1 MSSPADPATPS
12 AHDADHAPTAD
23 SFPRA
28 AAASLPDARPA
39 EPQAR
44 GGWIRVSP
52 RHPCPICGRPDWCG
66 VAANGSA
73 AACMR
78 VEIGS
83 VRRLKNGAWLHRF
96 GTGGDDPRRP
106 SGGGAALPRP
116 TAAPPTDAVA
126 DQAKLGRLM
135 DRYRRAVVPPKL
147 DRLAAQLG
155 LSSRRSLEDLGVG
168 WSDFHPGYAFPARDH
183 LGRLVGIQIRRDDGT
198 KRLVRGSRQGL
209 FLPWD
214 LRTMSSSVPLVI
226 CEGASDTACCLD
238 LAYRYLK
245 DQHLSDLA
253 WRTVG
258 RPNWA
263 CGGEDLVK
271 LVQSLHPDVAA
282 RVVIMADDEPAGDGR
297 RGARELADLLRPH
310 CRRVEVLLPRAKD
323 LRERVAAGLN
333 PAAFARAVLR

>member
-1 MSSPADPATPS
+1 
-12 AHDADHAPTAD
+12 
-23 SFPRA
+23 
-28 AAASLPDARPA
+28 
-39 EPQAR
+39 
-44 GGWIRVSP
+44 
-52 RHPCPICGRPDWCG
+52 
-66 VAANGSA
+66 VAADGSA

-96 GTGGDDPRRP
+96 GDDDTNPRRP

-116 TAAPPTDAVA
+116 TTVPPTDVVA

-135 DRYRRAVVPPKL
+135 DRYQRAITPPKL

-155 LSSRRSLEDLGVG
+155 LSSRRSLECLGVG
-168 WSDFHPGYAFPARDH
+168 WSDFHPGYAFPARDY
-183 LGRLVGIQIRRDDGT
+183 LGRLVGIQVRRNDGT

-214 LRTMSSSVPLVI
+214 LRTMSTSVPLVI

-238 LAYRYLK
+238 LAYR
-245 DQHLSDLA
+245 HLSDLA
-253 WRTVG
+253 WRAVG

-263 CGGEDLVK
+263 CGGDELVK
-271 LVQSLHPDVAA
+271 LVQSLHPDAA
-282 RVVIMADDEPAGDGR
+282 GRVVIMADNEPAGDGR

-323 LRERVAAGLN
+323 LRERVAAGLTAGYF
-333 PAAFARAVLR
+333 AAAIGC